1 MLRVLLSFILTAF
14 LFVGLIS
21 TANVMFASTKS
32 PDVTVVA
39 QVSEK
44 KDKRQTIKE
53 IEMESASSNYYFT
66 SSNSL
71 R

>member
-1 MLRVLLSFILTAF
+1 MFRVLLSFVLTAF

-21 TANVMFASTKS
+21 TANVMFASTNT
-32 PDVTVVA
+32 DEITVVA

-44 KDKRQTIKE
+44 KDKGQTVKE
-53 IEMESASSNYYFT
+53 IEMETASSNYHFT
-66 SSNSL
+66 ASNTL